1 MEYHRL
7 CQLSPW
13 NRYEHLKR
21 NVDESK
27 LIQVGFTFSDI
38 YGNLPDLGTPFS
50 YIWQFNFSDFDPD
63 SDPHSP
69 DSIALL
75 KAQGI
80 DFAKNKEKGINSCR
94 FAALLAS
101 YHLVYNWSRVMW
113 VCFHGSY
120 DFAYLMKIL
129 RGGDPLPETLPG
141 FLADMAHLFGIRVYD
156 VKQILKFCPGMHGG
170 LERVAQSLQVNRLAG
185 KSHQAGSDSLLTLH
199 IFRKM
204 TQRFCLDVNSLPVR
218 GLLEPN
224 AIGKFQTT
232 LYCVSMWFCLALK
245 TAVGSE
251 AAQARQFVHKLATT
265 LDSSPNLVQK
275 AYWMLP
281 ETRTTATY
289 CNRLS
294 LMQLENFM
302 TTPYSI
308 SMEPV
313 YLAPG
318 VLRYAMVDSSHYDI
332 SRISNMAK
340 CIVTYGP
347 LCS

>member
-1 MEYHRL
+1 MWVMGFEEKPIRVREVWADNLDDEFSLIGSILAHYPVITFDTEFPGHIFPMEYHRL

-129 RGGDPLPETLPG
+129 RGGDLLPETLPG

-218 GLLEPN
+218 G
-224 AIGKFQTT
+224 
-232 LYCVSMWFCLALK
+232 
-245 TAVGSE
+245 
-251 AAQARQFVHKLATT
+251 
-265 LDSSPNLVQK
+265 
-275 AYWMLP
+275 
-281 ETRTTATY
+281 
-289 CNRLS
+289 
-294 LMQLENFM
+294 
-302 TTPYSI
+302 
-308 SMEPV
+308 
-313 YLAPG
+313 
-318 VLRYAMVDSSHYDI
+318 VLFGI
-332 SRISNMAK
+332 
-340 CIVTYGP
+340 
-347 LCS
+347 